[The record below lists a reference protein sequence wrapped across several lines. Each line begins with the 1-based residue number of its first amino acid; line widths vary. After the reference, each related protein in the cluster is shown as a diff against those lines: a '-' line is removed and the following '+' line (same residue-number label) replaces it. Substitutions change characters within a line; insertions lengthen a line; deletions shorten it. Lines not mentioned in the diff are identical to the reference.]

1 MLTIAT
7 LNLLNDLKFWNERAP
22 LIVRNLAELS
32 PDLIAF
38 QEVALPENN
47 AAWLADQLDGYAV
60 YLCPLTNKRGCC
72 EGLAILTAA

>member
-47 AAWLADQLDGYAV
+47 AAWLADQLDGSIYA
-60 YLCPLTNKRGCC
+60 PLPTNG
-72 EGLAILTAA
+72 GAAKGWLSSAA